1 MNNGKSLKYGTESI
15 AQLGLKIWNLLLEKY
30 KEIDSLSIFKR
41 KMSNWE
47 RWMVLVDDTKYTTSW
62 LYLNV
67 HLSFNSAVYAQD
79 S

>member
-1 MNNGKSLKYGTESI
+1 MNNGKSLKYGTETV

-47 RWMVLVDDTKYTTSW
+47 R
-62 LYLNV
+62 
-67 HLSFNSAVYAQD
+67 
-79 S
+79 